1 MVASHKYRPNR
12 IKKHEDLHEGRERGK
27 ASKAIVSPDDYPK
40 LSCCAQLRGHRHD

>member
-12 IKKHEDLHEGRERGK
+12 IKKHVDLHEGRERGK

-40 LSCCAQLRGHRHD
+40 LSC